1 MLMIL
6 LLVEKWVL
14 GEYSD
19 CKKANLFLFGRIIDY
34 RLFIGSGNNKIS
46 LDNFLSLLYLFF
58 SRLHWILSLNSNTFL
73 NKVGTKKRLK

>member
-34 RLFIGSGNNKIS
+34 S
-46 LDNFLSLLYLFF
+46 LVVV
-58 SRLHWILSLNSNTFL
+58 II
-73 NKVGTKKRLK
+73 K